1 MDGQPIEVT
10 RAARRFFL
18 HTITIRKGMLTQKQ
32 MQAWLVAFLPNA
44 TGLSARE
51 RLRSGLG
58 AAAALTIAGLTI
70 HLFPGFSSR
79 FPLLIAP
86 MGASSVLLFAVP
98 ASPLA
103 QPWSVIGGNVIAAIV
118 GVTCGIVIT
127 NVPIAG
133 AIAVSVAILAM
144 FAARCVHPPAGAVAL
159 TAVFG
164 GAGIH
169 GMGYAFAIAPVA
181 LQSTVLVS
189 LAIFYHSLT
198 GHRYPHRVVKV
209 KATESADD
217 SMETGAGFTRKDLE
231 AVLARRN
238 EFIDVDID
246 DLEALLRE
254 TQLAACR
261 RTFHGLTCQDIMTK
275 SPLTVLKETDC
286 SVALKLLERHA
297 IKALPVR
304 DTNNHIVGI
313 VTRYDIHRALG
324 SAAGPQSIG
333 NALGWLL
340 PGKDNTRSVGS
351 VMTTKVCTAK
361 GSDSIL
367 DLLPT
372 FSTTGHHH
380 IPVVDDGNHVIG
392 MITESDLIAGLHAG
406 TQIHQLEAA

>member
-1 MDGQPIEVT
+1 
-10 RAARRFFL
+10 
-18 HTITIRKGMLTQKQ
+18 MLTQKQ
-32 MQAWLVAFLPNA
+32 MRAWLQAFLPNA
-44 TGLSARE
+44 TGLSPRE
-51 RLRSGLG
+51 RLRSGVG
-58 AAAALTIAGLTI
+58 AAVALTIAGLSL
-70 HLFPGFSSR
+70 HCFPGFSSR

-118 GVTCGIVIT
+118 GVTCGIAIS

-133 AIAVSVAILAM
+133 AVAVSVAILAM

-181 LQSTVLVS
+181 MQSTMLVS
-189 LAIFYHSLT
+189 LAIVYHSLT

-209 KATESADD
+209 EATEPADA
-217 SMETGAGFTRKDLE
+217 SMTTGGGFTRKDLE

-238 EFIDVDID
+238 ELIDVDID
-246 DLEALLRE
+246 DLEVLLRE

-261 RTFHGLTCQDIMTK
+261 RTFQNLTCADIMTT
-275 SPLTVLKETDC
+275 SPLTVLKESDC

-304 DTNNHIVGI
+304 DANHQIVGI
-313 VTRYDIHRALG
+313 VTRYDIQRASG
-324 SAAGPQSIG
+324 TVTGPQSIG

-351 VMTTKVCTAK
+351 VMTTRVCTAK

-380 IPVVDDGNHVIG
+380 IPVVDEGNHVIG

-406 TQIHQLEAA
+406 TQLLQLEAA